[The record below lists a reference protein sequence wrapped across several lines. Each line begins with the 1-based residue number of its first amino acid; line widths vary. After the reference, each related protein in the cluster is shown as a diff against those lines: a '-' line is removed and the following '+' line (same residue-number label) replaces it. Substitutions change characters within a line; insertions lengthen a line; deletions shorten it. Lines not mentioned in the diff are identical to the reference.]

1 VIATGFANDGQADAP
16 AGQTASDTSSNNFI
30 NFCLTAPALPLT
42 NGQQLETGSCNPAPM
57 GVIAGFANMPSAKFV
72 SPANFDTG
80 LQPNT
85 PFAVTLALAQ
95 LHAGAFTNAET
106 NFLAAPQTV
115 DAAGDVVGHTHIVIE
130 ALEALN
136 QTTPTDPTRFAFFKG
151 VDTPAA
157 ADGTVTIQV
166 AAGLPAGVYRMSTI
180 NTAANHQ
187 PVLVAVAQHGWLDDQ
202 IYVRMFLSRVRAC
215 AEHIHSSRWAAEAP
229 TPSGRTVPRK
239 PPHHRSPPSHL
250 PPPPRPCPP
259 CRPSPHPSRA
269 PSRCK
274 TGRRRSCRTRRT
286 RARALATLVHP
297 ARRRRA
303 RATNSR
309 SAYRARYS

>member
-30 NFCLTAPALPLT
+30 NFCLSAPALPLT
-42 NGQQLETGSCNPAPM
+42 NGQQLKTGSCNPAPM
-57 GVIAGFANMPSAKFV
+57 GVIAGFANMPSVKFV

-85 PFAVTLALAQ
+85 PFAVTLALAH

-130 ALEALN
+130 ALEALD

-202 IYVRMFLSRVRAC
+202 IYVRMFPI
-215 AEHIHSSRWAAEAP
+215 E
-229 TPSGRTVPRK
+229 G
-239 PPHHRSPPSHL
+239 
-250 PPPPRPCPP
+250 
-259 CRPSPHPSRA
+259 
-269 PSRCK
+269 
-274 TGRRRSCRTRRT
+274 
-286 RARALATLVHP
+286 ARL
-297 ARRRRA
+297 R
-303 RATNSR
+303 
-309 SAYRARYS
+309 